1 MANCNISRPLTPH
14 LLVLI
19 KHSHF
24 NNFEICY
31 LDKFIEKNIWER
43 ERERERE
50 NSIPARSM
58 VYKVK
63 HKSNKLYW
71 PSKLNLYVFTPY
83 FVPSD
88 FFFCFFCFFFLI
100 IVIFYKIK
108 IPIGFWCRRIFK
120 LISFIKL
127 SEILLVELTGI
138 HRKPLLCPKCRA
150 LNKKFV
156 R

>member
-71 PSKLNLYVFTPY
+71 PSKLNIFTPY
-83 FVPSD
+83 FVPND
-88 FFFCFFCFFFLI
+88 FFFLFLFFLI
-100 IVIFYKIK
+100 
-108 IPIGFWCRRIFK
+108 R
-120 LISFIKL
+120 
-127 SEILLVELTGI
+127 
-138 HRKPLLCPKCRA
+138 
-150 LNKKFV
+150 NKKFINKLKEKPLHFFYRKFQPMTSAFNNNYFPSDQDTNRFLV
-156 R
+156 